1 MTVNI
6 HNNHNKLSIVGDA
19 KWQVRTV
26 GADRRRGQS
35 SNLGMQ
41 KRDKQTHIHFIIIY
55 ISSSLSSLS
64 LLQNNL
70 TPCCDHDHLH
80 CYGIDHKHLQRCKRP
95 RENSSQLVIVIIVI
109 VKIIFMILMLRC
121 HEKTTAN
128 LVDVP
133 EESCD
138 LQPQETCG

>member
-1 MTVNI
+1 M
-6 HNNHNKLSIVGDA
+6 
-19 KWQVRTV
+19 R
-26 GADRRRGQS
+26 S
-35 SNLGMQ
+35 S
-41 KRDKQTHIHFIIIY
+41 
-55 ISSSLSSLS
+55 SSSLSSLS
-64 LLQNNL
+64 LVQNNL
-70 TPCCDHDHLH
+70 TPCCDHDHFH

-95 RENSSQLVIVIIVI
+95 RENSSQLVIVIIAI